1 MTSDITG
8 VIISDSTFVGKM
20 HAHTY
25 IVNRLGRDVAGIVQ
39 DYMINDNRMCMA
51 EIMHRMRVRTVWR
64 ITDMIKNEK
73 VRWLLAFQNDWH
85 DAPEVW
91 PRVLAHI
98 AILDRGDAY
107 HLRLIEPGE
116 AQYDI
121 RTRKYQVSFTQP
133 DRVFHEGKMDKPPM
147 VKWLE
152 EYAYISNNIAHITI
166 PNV

>member
-8 VIISDSTFVGKM
+8 VIISDSTFVSM

-39 DYMINDNRMCMA
+39 DYMMYGNRMCMA
-51 EIMHRMRVRTVWR
+51 DIILSMRNRAVWR
-64 ITDMIKNEK
+64 ITDMIKTEK
-73 VRWLLAFQNDWH
+73 VRWLLAFHNGWGV
-85 DAPEVW
+85 PEVW

-98 AILDRGDAY
+98 AILEQGDAY

-121 RTRKYQVSFTQP
+121 RTRKYQVSLTIP
-133 DRVFHEGKMDKPPM
+133 ERVFHEAP
-147 VKWLE
+147 V
-152 EYAYISNNIAHITI
+152 
-166 PNV
+166 